1 MAFPLPKPRWLCVV
15 PLVVGALL
23 LGAPG
28 FAGSAAADA
37 CHRYGS
43 AHPDSI
49 STQHAERAIIC
60 LLNKK
65 RHSHGKPSLQA
76 SAKLADA
83 ANRHSNYMENH
94 HCFDHVC
101 GGEASIDSRLRSVG
115 YLGGTLLRW
124 SWGENIAWGEHSYGT
139 PRRIVKAWMN
149 SPEHRANI
157 LNGTFRDIGVGIVW
171 GTPHRAHARGG
182 IYTTDFGYRVVR

>member
-1 MAFPLPKPRWLCVV
+1 
-15 PLVVGALL
+15 
-23 LGAPG
+23 
-28 FAGSAAADA
+28 
-37 CHRYGS
+37 
-43 AHPDSI
+43 
-49 STQHAERAIIC
+49 
-60 LLNKK
+60 
-65 RHSHGKPSLQA
+65 
-76 SAKLADA
+76 
-83 ANRHSNYMENH
+83 MENH

-115 YLGGTLLRW
+115 YLGGNLLRW